1 MELINFHDK
10 RSEEVTRTDRRDHLG
25 AINVV
30 YKFTVQ
36 YMNKEMNPKL
46 DFALTKESSKEM
58 DAW

>member
-10 RSEEVTRTDRRDHLG
+10 RIEEVARTDRRDHLG
-25 AINVV
+25 AINV

-36 YMNKEMNPKL
+36 YMNKEIKLKL

-58 DAW
+58 DA

>member
-10 RSEEVTRTDRRDHLG
+10 RIEEVTRTDRRDNLG

-36 YMNKEMNPKL
+36 YMNKETNPKL

-58 DAW
+58 DA